1 MWGKHVGRLNVFAA
15 RKLGSEKLTWR
26 LSGDQGNS
34 WNKGITGINRNFAY
48 KVRKIVAELSL
59 FLVDPAP

>member
-15 RKLGSEKLTWR
+15 KKLGSEKLKWR

-34 WNKGITGINRNFAY
+34 WNEGTIGIKRNFAF
-48 KVRKIVAELSL
+48 KVREII
-59 FLVDPAP
+59 